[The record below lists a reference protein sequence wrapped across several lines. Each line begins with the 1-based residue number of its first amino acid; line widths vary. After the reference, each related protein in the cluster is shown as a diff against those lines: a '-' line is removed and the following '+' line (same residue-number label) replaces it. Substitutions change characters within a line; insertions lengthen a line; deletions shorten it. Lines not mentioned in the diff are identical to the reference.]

1 MNERLLKALGCQNQ
15 GRPPIW
21 LMRQAGRFLPKYQA
35 LRQKYSL
42 WQLFHQPELAAQ
54 VTLLP
59 FEMLPFDAAIL
70 FSDILVI
77 GEALGFKVIYP
88 EGQGP
93 YFEPRLTL
101 ESLKHLK
108 LCPVEETL
116 SYVKQTIGF
125 LRPNLK
131 VPLIG
136 FCGGPFTVASYLLT
150 RTILQDW
157 VEQSPE
163 ALHQL
168 LDHITA
174 ATIDYLKMQVAAG
187 VDAIQIFDSWAN
199 LLDDQQFL
207 DFSCQ
212 YLQKILDAL
221 KPSKIPIILFCR
233 NSSLR
238 PGPLVHLAPS
248 GISFDWHQPM
258 KILRKQVPSH
268 IAVQGNL
275 NPEILKASTDVI
287 DQAVEEI
294 LSSMNGEAGFIFN
307 LGHGV
312 LPDTP
317 VANVQYLVEKL
328 INWKSV

>member
-1 MNERLLKALGCQNQ
+1 MSERFLQALRCQNQ
-15 GRPPIW
+15 DRPPIW
-21 LMRQAGRFLPKYQA
+21 LMRQAGRFLPNYRI

-42 WQLFHQPELAAQ
+42 WELFHQPELAAQ

-59 FEMLPFDAAIL
+59 FEMLPLDAAIL

-108 LCPVEETL
+108 VSPVEETL
-116 SYVKQTIGF
+116 GYVKKTIG
-125 LRPNLK
+125 LLKPNLK

-150 RTILQDW
+150 HTLLKDW
-157 VEQSPE
+157 TEQSPE

-168 LDHITA
+168 LELITA
-174 ATIDYLKMQVAAG
+174 ATIDYLKMQIASG

-207 DFSCQ
+207 DFSCH
-212 YLQKILDAL
+212 YLKKILSAL
-221 KPSKIPIILFCR
+221 KPSKVPIILFCR

-238 PGPLVHLAPS
+238 PQPLVQLAPA
-248 GISFDWHQPM
+248 GISFDWHRPM
-258 KILRKQVPSH
+258 KSLRQQVPAH

-275 NPEILKASTDVI
+275 NPEILRTSTSAI
-287 DQAVEEI
+287 DLATDEI
-294 LSSMNGEAGFIFN
+294 LSSMKGENGFIFN

-328 INWKSV
+328 INCKPV

>member
-1 MNERLLKALGCQNQ
+1 MNERFLQALRCQNVD
-15 GRPPIW
+15 RPPIW
-21 LMRQAGRFLPKYQA
+21 LMRQAGRFLPNYRQ

-42 WQLFHQPELAAQ
+42 WELFHQPELAAQ

-59 FEMLPFDAAIL
+59 FELLPLDAAIL

-88 EGQGP
+88 EGRGP
-93 YFEPRLTL
+93 YFEPSLNL

-108 LCPVEETL
+108 LSPASETL
-116 SYVKQTIGF
+116 DYVKQTVK
-125 LRPNLK
+125 LLKPQLK

-150 RTILQDW
+150 STLLKDW
-157 VEQSPE
+157 TEQSPE

-168 LDHITA
+168 LDLITD
-174 ATIDYLKMQVAAG
+174 ATIDYLKMQIEAG

-207 DFSCQ
+207 DFSCH
-212 YLQKILDAL
+212 YLKKILQVL
-221 KPSKIPIILFCR
+221 KPSKVPLIVFCR

-238 PGPLVHLAPS
+238 PQPLVQISPAA
-248 GISFDWHQPM
+248 ISFDWHQPI
-258 KILRKQVPSH
+258 KQLRKQVPSH

-275 NPEILKASTDVI
+275 NPEILKTSISAI
-287 DQAVEEI
+287 DLAAEEI
-294 LSSMNGEAGFIFN
+294 LSSMQGENGFIFN

-317 VANVQYLVEKL
+317 VANVQHLVDKL
-328 INWKSV
+328 VHWKPV

>member
-1 MNERLLKALGCQNQ
+1 MNERLLQALRCQNQ

-42 WQLFHQPELAAQ
+42 WQLFHQPELAAE

-59 FEMLPFDAAIL
+59 FEMLPLDAAIL

-88 EGQGP
+88 DGQGP
-93 YFEPRLTL
+93 YFEPRLTIN
-101 ESLKHLK
+101 SLNQLK
-108 LCPVEETL
+108 IYPVEETL
-116 SYVKQTIGF
+116 GYVKQTINI
-125 LRPNLK
+125 LKPNLK

-136 FCGGPFTVASYLLT
+136 FCGGPFTVASYLLS
-150 RTILQDW
+150 RTLLQDW

-168 LDHITA
+168 LEQITA
-174 ATIDYLKMQVAAG
+174 VTIDYLKMQIAAG

-207 DFSCQ
+207 DYSCQ
-212 YLQKILDAL
+212 YLKKILNAL
-221 KPSKIPIILFCR
+221 KPSKIPVILFCR

-238 PGPLVHLAPS
+238 PEPLVQLAPT
-248 GISFDWHQPM
+248 GISFDWHQSM
-258 KILRKQVPSH
+258 KCLRLQVPAH
-268 IAVQGNL
+268 IAIQGNL
-275 NPEILKASTDVI
+275 NPEILKGSIAEI
-287 DQAVEEI
+287 DQAAEEI
-294 LSSMNGEAGFIFN
+294 LSSMKGEAGFIFN

-312 LPDTP
+312 LPGTP
-317 VANVQYLVEKL
+317 VAHVQYLVEKF
-328 INWKSV
+328 INWKPV